1 MQFYEIMLSNFIFAN
16 MSSLQDS
23 FKNGNNYMDV
33 LIKLLFLLLAFVFN
47 NEYFSSFLYR
57 YFKFYMYDKDK
68 NINKIT
74 FTSKKGAQ
82 TTSFRALLYYLSKDP
97 RKKNINSLLE
107 DLNCKYNKWGDFCD
121 SNVNRPYEITKSQIL
136 YRVNQSDEFKFNDNI
151 FGKIYTEE
159 AKSNENNGN
168 IKYEE
173 MVNLKIYS
181 KKLVINELQEFV
193 RDCVD
198 EYRKDIKQY
207 SLTVQSLITVE
218 NKKSNSSSKKK
229 KDFDDEESEN
239 NNLIIRKKDWSSY
252 KTFDN
257 LFFPG
262 IKDIV
267 KEIDFFIN
275 NSEWY
280 KEKGIPWT
288 LGILLSGIPGSGKT
302 SFIKALMNY
311 TKRHCVD
318 IKLDDTFKISEL
330 GEIISDEQIDENI
343 IIPIDNRIIVLED
356 IDCMGELVKDR
367 DKKETDEDIK
377 LNSELIKHVLK
388 DKVPIN
394 AIDLLKKESDNN
406 LSRLLSLLDGLDE
419 HSGRILIMTTNKPE
433 DLDPALI
440 RPGRIDIRKHFDN
453 ATLESTREIIEH
465 FWKIKLEDSDDL
477 VLPEKFN
484 KFFSPAQ
491 IISFCRSSKNFIETI
506 ELMDSKIEEIKNS
519 SKEI

>member
-1 MQFYEIMLSNFIFAN
+1 MQFYEIMLTNFIFAN

-23 FKNGNNYMDV
+23 FKNENSYINV
-33 LIKLLFLLLAFVFN
+33 FTKLLFLLMAFALN
-47 NEYFSSFLYR
+47 NEYFISFLGR
-57 YFKFYMYDKDK
+57 YIRFFIYDRDK
-68 NINKIT
+68 NVSKIT
-74 FTSKKGAQ
+74 FSSKKGAQ

-97 RKKNINSLLE
+97 RSKNIKSLLE

-121 SNVNRPYEITKSQIL
+121 SNINKPYETTKSQIL

-181 KKLVINELQEFV
+181 KKLVINELQDFV

-207 SLTVQSLITVE
+207 SLTDQSLITVE
-218 NKKSNSSSKKK
+218 SKKSNSSSKKK

-239 NNLIIRKKDWSSY
+239 TNLIIRKKDWSSS

-275 NSEWY
+275 NSNWY

-318 IKLDDTFKISEL
+318 IKLDDNFKISEL
-330 GEIISDEQIDENI
+330 GEIISDEQIDDSI

-356 IDCMGELVKDR
+356 IDCMGDIVKDR
-367 DKKETDEDIK
+367 DKKEIDDDIK
-377 LNSELIKHVLK
+377 INAEIIKQVFK

-394 AIDLLKKESDNN
+394 AMDMFKKESDNN

-453 ATLESTREIIEH
+453 ATLESARKIIQH
-465 FWKIKLEDSDDL
+465 FWKIKFEDCDDL
-477 VLPEKFN
+477 VLPDKFN

-506 ELMDSKIEEIKNS
+506 ELMNSKIEEIKNS

>member
-1 MQFYEIMLSNFIFAN
+1 
-16 MSSLQDS
+16 
-23 FKNGNNYMDV
+23 
-33 LIKLLFLLLAFVFN
+33 
-47 NEYFSSFLYR
+47 
-57 YFKFYMYDKDK
+57 MYDKDK

-97 RKKNINSLLE
+97 KKKNIKSLLE
-107 DLNCKYNKWGDFCD
+107 DLNCKYNRWGDFCD

-173 MVNLKIYS
+173 MVNLKVYS
-181 KKLVINELQEFV
+181 NKLSINELQDFV
-193 RDCVD
+193 NVCVD

-218 NKKSNSSSKKK
+218 NKKSNSNSKRK
-229 KDFDDEESEN
+229 KDFEDEENDN
-239 NNLIIRKKDWSSY
+239 NNLIIRKKEWKSF

-367 DKKETDEDIK
+367 DKKETDDDIK

-388 DKVPIN
+388 DTVPIN

-440 RPGRIDIRKHFDN
+440 RPGRIDIKEHFDN
-453 ATLESTREIIEH
+453 ATLENAKKIIEH
-465 FWKIKLEDSDDL
+465 FWKINLEDYKEYNFPSSID
-477 VLPEKFN
+477 

-491 IISFCRSSKNFIETI
+491 IINFCRSSNDFTETI
-506 ELMDSKIEEIKNS
+506 ELMEKRINKLKSEFNV
-519 SKEI
+519 KENN